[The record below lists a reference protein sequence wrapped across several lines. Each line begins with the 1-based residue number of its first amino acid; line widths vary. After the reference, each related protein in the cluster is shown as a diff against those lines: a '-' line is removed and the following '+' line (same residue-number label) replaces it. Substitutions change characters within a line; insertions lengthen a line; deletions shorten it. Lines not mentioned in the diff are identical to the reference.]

1 MRATPIGA
9 NRNLV
14 TVVEAKT
21 QGERL
26 RRIWPEAE
34 TDADARELDR
44 LFEIAIEQGYEVGQR
59 ARNRALYLKQLSDD
73 AMAKLGTPEG
83 TALRERSEAEMYG
96 HLRHRGA

>member
-1 MRATPIGA
+1 LTATFAGLRHLRSAISAALVRATPNGE

-73 AMAKLGTPEG
+73 AMA
-83 TALRERSEAEMYG
+83 
-96 HLRHRGA
+96 